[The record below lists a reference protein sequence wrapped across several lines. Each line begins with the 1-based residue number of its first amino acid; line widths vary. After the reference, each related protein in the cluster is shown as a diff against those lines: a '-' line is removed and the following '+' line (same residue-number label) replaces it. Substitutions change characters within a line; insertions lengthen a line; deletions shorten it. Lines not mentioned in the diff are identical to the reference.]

1 MMNSLAFT
9 FQSWS
14 THVRIATVST
24 PDTSSPL
31 SANKTK
37 KILIKLQHYFDRIGY
52 SGAVEPTLTSL
63 AALQQAHV
71 CSVPFENLDVQLGR
85 PLSILVDEAFD
96 KIVVNS
102 RGGWCYEQNG
112 LFGWALSEIGFDVR
126 RIAASVMRERSGT
139 ESEAS
144 HLCLLITSP
153 ESNTR
158 YLADVGFGGSMIK
171 PIALIEAEHDQP
183 PFKLG
188 LERLDD
194 GYWQFWESLGDGRFS
209 FDFEDEPACESSLAS
224 KCANLQ
230 SDPSSSFVLNL
241 TAQLRSS
248 DQHSMLRG
256 RVLTVAKAGATESKT
271 LNSPEELVSVLANE
285 FHLDVHETTALWPG
299 ILKRHEKLFGA
310 DSDH

>member
-1 MMNSLAFT
+1 M
-9 FQSWS
+9 
-14 THVRIATVST
+14 
-24 PDTSSPL
+24 
-31 SANKTK
+31 
-37 KILIKLQHYFDRIGY
+37 KLQHYLDRIKYG
-52 SGAVEPTLTSL
+52 GPVEPSLATL

-85 PLSILVDEAFD
+85 PLSILVDEAYE
-96 KIVVNS
+96 KIVVRS

-126 RIAASVMRERSGT
+126 RIAASVMREQSGAA
-139 ESEAS
+139 SEAS

-153 ESNTR
+153 ESTTK

-171 PIALIEAEHDQP
+171 PIALLEAEHNQA

-194 GYWQFWESLGDGRFS
+194 GYWQFWESLGDGKFS
-209 FDFEDEPACESSLAS
+209 FDFKDEPACESSLAR
-224 KCANLQ
+224 KCTHLQ

-241 TAQLRSS
+241 TAQLRFP
-248 DQHSMLRG
+248 DQHAMLRG
-256 RVLTVAKAGATESKT
+256 RVLTVTKPGATESKM
-271 LNSPEELVSVLANE
+271 LNSPEELVSVLAND
-285 FHLDVHETTALWPG
+285 FHLDVHETAALWPR
-299 ILKRHEKLFGA
+299 IVKRHEDLFGA

>member
-1 MMNSLAFT
+1 M
-9 FQSWS
+9 
-14 THVRIATVST
+14 
-24 PDTSSPL
+24 
-31 SANKTK
+31 
-37 KILIKLQHYFDRIGY
+37 KLQHYLDRIGY
-52 SGAVEPTLTSL
+52 SGPVEPTLATL
-63 AALQQAHV
+63 AALQQVHV

-85 PLSILVDEAFD
+85 PLSILVDDAYE
-96 KIVVNS
+96 KIVLNS

-126 RIAASVMRERSGT
+126 RIAASVMREQSGA

-153 ESNTR
+153 ESNTK

-171 PIALIEAEHDQP
+171 PITLAEGDHDQP

-194 GYWQFWESLGDGRFS
+194 GYWRFWESLGKGRFT
-209 FDFEDEPACESSLAS
+209 FDFIDEPACESSLAK
-224 KCANLQ
+224 KCTKLQ

-241 TAQLRSS
+241 TAQLRSP

-271 LNSPEELVSVLANE
+271 LNSPEELVSALAND
-285 FHLDVHETTALWPG
+285 FHLDVHETTALWPR
-299 ILKRHEKLFGA
+299 IVKRHEKLFGA
-310 DSDH
+310 DSGH